1 MQIFNL
7 KFFSLIL
14 FLLINANTIYAF
26 DKNSVK
32 KVNTSVVDDTTQVSV
47 DTSKKIWTI
56 FHNQITFFRDN
67 TLVVPIIAYDQSQK
81 KYLINELGYV
91 FVDCRAPGVIFYNS
105 NLENPTNLPSNTA
118 GGLVKNFFCKSSAV
132 GNEKV
137 LWTSIY
143 IDQVGFDP
151 YVLHIDSIR
160 IDNDV
165 VFFKYSSFDRL
176 TRKLKPMNG
185 LGSRVEG
192 QMNCSENFM
201 GDGAKKKYYSD
212 SSHDAHF
219 LMDTLCRR
227 NDVLK
232 INNIIAKTQSFTK
245 DINQKCT
252 DLGLTVGT
260 VNYENCVLQLL
271 DE

>member
-7 KFFSLIL
+7 KYFFLIL
-14 FLLINANTIYAF
+14 FFLINANTIYAF
-26 DKNSVK
+26 DKNSVIR
-32 KVNTSVVDDTTQVSV
+32 VNTSVANDTTSV
-47 DTSKKIWTI
+47 TMDTSNRIWQI
-56 FHNQITFFRDN
+56 YHNNITFFRDN
-67 TLVVPIIAYDQSQK
+67 TVVVPIIAYDQSQK
-81 KYLINELGYV
+81 KHLINELGYV
-91 FVDCRAPGVIFYNS
+91 FIDCRAPGVISYNS
-105 NLENPTNLPSNTA
+105 KLENPSNLPSNTA
-118 GGLVKNFFCKSSAV
+118 GGLVKNFFCESSTV
-132 GNEKV
+132 GNEKIV
-137 LWTSIY
+137 WTSIY
-143 IDQVGFDP
+143 VDQVGFDP
-151 YVLHIDSIR
+151 YVLHIDSIT

-165 VFFKYSSFDRL
+165 VSYKYSSFDRL
-176 TRKLKPMNG
+176 TRKLKPING
-185 LGSRVEG
+185 LGSRIEG
-192 QMNCSENFM
+192 QLNCSENSIS
-201 GDGAKKKYYSD
+201 DGNITKYYSD

-245 DINQKCT
+245 NINQKCT